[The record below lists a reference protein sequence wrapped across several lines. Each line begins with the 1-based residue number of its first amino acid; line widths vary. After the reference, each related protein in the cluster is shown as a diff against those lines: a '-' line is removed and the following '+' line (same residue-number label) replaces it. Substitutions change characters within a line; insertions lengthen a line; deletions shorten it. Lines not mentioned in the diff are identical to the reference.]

1 MKKTTLYQAKKLGL
15 KNKQIAYGLGKE
27 EGYKVKYSL
36 SPQEFL
42 RAETTGTPER
52 FQ

>member
-1 MKKTTLYQAKKLGL
+1 MKIRIYIWVKSLVKK
-15 KNKQIAYGLGKE
+15 KKKIAYGLGQE
-27 EGYKVKYSL
+27 EGYKVNYSL

-42 RAETTGTPER
+42 RAEPEGTPER

>member
-1 MKKTTLYQAKKLGL
+1 MKNTKLYQSKKLGL
-15 KNKQIAYGLGKE
+15 KNQIAYGLGQE

-42 RAETTGTPER
+42 RAEPKGTLER